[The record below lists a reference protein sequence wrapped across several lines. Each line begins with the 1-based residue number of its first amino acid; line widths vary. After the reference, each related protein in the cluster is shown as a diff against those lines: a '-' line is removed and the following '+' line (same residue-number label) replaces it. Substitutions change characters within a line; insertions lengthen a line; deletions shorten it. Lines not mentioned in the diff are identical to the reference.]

1 MERNSIWITW
11 ENQRRNRELSK
22 AFNVKLFEL
31 SEIDQIKSRFKK
43 YVIGITKTLKIY
55 FGEKP
60 EVVFCQNPSLILSLL
75 FVLLKKITGIKVI
88 VDAHNA
94 GLFPKEGKSGILNL
108 LSKVIQRYADLTIVT
123 NEGLKEYVEKNGG
136 KGFILQDKFPDIPI
150 LKPRKLRG
158 ESNILFICSVAEDE
172 PYEAIFDA
180 AKHLDSNM
188 HIYVTGNY
196 RKKGIRPSKM
206 PDNISFTGFVPEEE
220 YIEMLNSVDATII
233 LTSRE
238 NCLVCGAYETVA
250 VEKPMILS
258 DTKALRDYFSMGA
271 VYTENTIEG
280 IKNAIL
286 EMIRKKEELSKE
298 VKTLKKIRHSEWL
311 EKKKN
316 LEKRLSLTQ

>member
-1 MERNSIWITW
+1 
-11 ENQRRNRELSK
+11 
-22 AFNVKLFEL
+22 
-31 SEIDQIKSRFKK
+31 
-43 YVIGITKTLKIY
+43 
-55 FGEKP
+55 
-60 EVVFCQNPSLILSLL
+60 
-75 FVLLKKITGIKVI
+75 
-88 VDAHNA
+88 
-94 GLFPKEGKSGILNL
+94 
-108 LSKVIQRYADLTIVT
+108 
-123 NEGLKEYVEKNGG
+123 
-136 KGFILQDKFPDIPI
+136 
-150 LKPRKLRG
+150 
-158 ESNILFICSVAEDE
+158 
-172 PYEAIFDA
+172 
-180 AKHLDSNM
+180 
-188 HIYVTGNY
+188 
-196 RKKGIRPSKM
+196 
-206 PDNISFTGFVPEEE
+206 
-220 YIEMLNSVDATII
+220 MLNSVDATII